1 MWGTIVSSVSS
12 IATGVLKNRQIKA
25 EAKARVQVARV
36 EAEISQI
43 ENAAKNVAD
52 YDIAALKETRYS
64 WKDEVALLVVISP
77 FIGSFL
83 PWTQDYVAI
92 GWQHLTEHA
101 PDWYGWIFCGAI
113 AGSLGIRW
121 AVTGWSG
128 KKK

>member
-36 EAEISQI
+36 EAEIAQI

-92 GWQHLTEHA
+92 GWQHLTEPA